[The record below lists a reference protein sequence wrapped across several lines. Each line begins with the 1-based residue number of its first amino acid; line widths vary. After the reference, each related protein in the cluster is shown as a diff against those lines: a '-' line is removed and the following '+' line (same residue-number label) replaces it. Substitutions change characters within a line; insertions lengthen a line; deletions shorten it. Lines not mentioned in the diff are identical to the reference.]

1 MDKMVNQKIKK
12 NFFIYLAEPSLSCGM
27 WDLVSG
33 PGIEPGPPALGVQS
47 LNHWTTKEILRWQI
61 LHYGLLKTTVLKYF
75 SQRESRKT
83 SLRR

>member
-1 MDKMVNQKIKK
+1 MDKMVI
-12 NFFIYLAEPSLSCGM
+12 FIYLAEPSLSCGM
-27 WDLVSG
+27 RDLVSG

-47 LNHWTTKEILRWQI
+47 LSHWATKEILRWLI

-83 SLRR
+83 SLRI